1 MTEVASR
8 AGFRRLAAERC
19 PVCDGDLVSGCKT
32 QSSWSPLAFLHRA
45 SHTSSQLSQ
54 GGASVAWE
62 RLRGSEVGLGLG
74 ERSYPDHAEP
84 PGRRSHADLSPV
96 LRHDDFRGQLRS
108 LAAGR
113 AEERPPVLR
122 LLVRRPLTSIARRP
136 SPVVS
141 GRGQGLLSC
150 L

>member
-32 QSSWSPLAFLHRA
+32 QSSWSPLAFQHRA

-62 RLRGSEVGLGLG
+62 RLRGSEVGLGL
-74 ERSYPDHAEP
+74 EVSASDRIRTMP
-84 PGRRSHADLSPV
+84 
-96 LRHDDFRGQLRS
+96 S
-108 LAAGR
+108 LR
-113 AEERPPVLR
+113 AEDLMP
-122 LLVRRPLTSIARRP
+122 I
-136 SPVVS
+136 
-141 GRGQGLLSC
+141 
-150 L
+150 